1 MSLQDKSPVSL
12 LDKLQGE
19 HAALPPRFSHQA
31 ILLAWLG
38 AFVAMAVVGLLTQ
51 KLAHL
56 LILGSFGASCVILFA
71 YPDAPFAQ
79 PRNTI
84 GGHFLS
90 SLVGLTVISLLG
102 VTWWTLA
109 IAVATAVALMML
121 TRTVHPPAG
130 SNPVIVW
137 LMAASHTGLSWDF
150 LWFPTLFGAIAIT
163 IVSLIY
169 NNLTRDGRYPKYWI

>member
-1 MSLQDKSPVSL
+1 MKL
-12 LDKLQGE
+12 LEKLQGE
-19 HAALPPRFSHQA
+19 RAALPAPFTTKA
-31 ILLAWLG
+31 IGLAWLG
-38 AFVAMAVVGLLTQ
+38 AFIAIAVVAILTQ
-51 KLAHL
+51 RLEHM
-56 LILGSFGASCVILFA
+56 LILGSFGASSVILFA

-90 SLVGLTVISLLG
+90 SLVGLTVVYFLG

-109 IAVATAVALMML
+109 IAVATAVALMMV

-137 LMAASHTGLSWDF
+137 LLAGSHTGLGWDF
-150 LWFPTLFGAIAIT
+150 LLFPTLFGAIAIT
-163 IVSLIY
+163 IVALIY
-169 NNLTRDGRYPKYWI
+169 NNVTREGSYPKYWF

>member
-1 MSLQDKSPVSL
+1 MRL
-12 LDKLQGE
+12 LEKLQGE
-19 HAALPPRFSHQA
+19 RAALPAPFSAKA
-31 ILLAWLG
+31 IGLAWLG
-38 AFVAMAVVGLLTQ
+38 AFIAIAVVAIMTQ
-51 KLAHL
+51 RLEHM

-71 YPDAPFAQ
+71 YPDVPFAQ

-90 SLVGLTVISLLG
+90 SLVGLCLVSWLG

-137 LMAASHTGLSWDF
+137 LMAAAHGGLSWDF
-150 LWFPTLFGAIAIT
+150 LLFPTLFGAIGIT
-163 IVSLIY
+163 IVALIY
-169 NNLTRDGRYPKYWI
+169 NNVTREGRYPKYWF

>member
-1 MSLQDKSPVSL
+1 MKL
-12 LDKLQGE
+12 LEKLQGE
-19 HAALPPRFSHQA
+19 HVALPAAFPIKA
-31 ILLAWLG
+31 VGLAWLG
-38 AFVAMAVVGLLTQ
+38 AFIAIAVVAIMTQ
-51 KLAHL
+51 RLEHM

-90 SLVGLTVISLLG
+90 SLVGLTIVYFLG

-109 IAVATAVALMML
+109 IAVATAVALMMV

-137 LMAASHTGLSWDF
+137 LLAGSHTGLGWDF
-150 LWFPTLFGAIAIT
+150 LLFPTLFGAIAIT
-163 IVSLIY
+163 IVALIY
-169 NNLTRDGRYPKYWI
+169 NNITREGRYPKYWF